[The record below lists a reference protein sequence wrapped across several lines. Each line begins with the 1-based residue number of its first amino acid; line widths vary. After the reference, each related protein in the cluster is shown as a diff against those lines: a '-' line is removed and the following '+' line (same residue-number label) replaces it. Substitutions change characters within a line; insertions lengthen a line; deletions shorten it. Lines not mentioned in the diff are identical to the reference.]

1 MIKPKL
7 NLDVGAGKSIHPGF
21 VGMDRRPLPGIDI
34 VHDVEVLPW
43 PLDDGA
49 VSVIIMSHLVEHIKP
64 WNQIPLMDECW
75 RILEPN
81 GLLLISTPYG
91 GSFRYNQDPTHC
103 SPWNE
108 ATVEYYLKD
117 CPLYQIYEPNPWK
130 LEKRVWFAY
139 GDLEIGLRKIDGDS

>member
-7 NLDVGAGKSIHPGF
+7 NLDVGAGKAIHPGF
-21 VGMDRRPLPGIDI
+21 VGMDIRPLPGIDI
-34 VHDVEVLPW
+34 VHDVEVFPW
-43 PLDDGA
+43 PLDDDA
-49 VSVIIMSHLVEHIKP
+49 VSVIVMSHLVEHIKP

-75 RILEPN
+75 RILEPD

-108 ATVEYYLKD
+108 ATVEYYLQG
-117 CPLYQIYEPNPWK
+117 CPLYEIYEPKPWK

-139 GDLEIGLRKIDGDS
+139 GDLEIALRKMEG